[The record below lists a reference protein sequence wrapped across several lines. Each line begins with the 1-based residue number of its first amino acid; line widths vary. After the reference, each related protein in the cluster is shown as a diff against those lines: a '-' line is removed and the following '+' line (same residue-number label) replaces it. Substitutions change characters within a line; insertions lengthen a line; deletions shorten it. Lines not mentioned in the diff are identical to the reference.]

1 MSKMDERRPLKDRT
15 KLVHAG
21 RHPFEQHGFINTPIY
36 RGSTVLYRSYADLV
50 ARNAKYTYGT
60 HGTPTTDALETAWT
74 EIAGAAGTVLAPSGL
89 SAVALAIL
97 SAVKAGDHILVS
109 DSVYQPT
116 RNFCDRFLKRIGVE
130 TTYYD
135 PWLGADIAAL
145 IRPNTSV
152 IFLETPGSQTFEIQD
167 VPAIAA
173 VAIEKDICTILDNT
187 WATPLFFPPH
197 RFGIDLAVE
206 AGTKYL
212 SGHADL
218 LLGLVSANERWLPR
232 LRAGFDLFANC
243 PGPED
248 VYLALRGLRTLEL
261 RLREAERQGLVLA
274 TWLSERP
281 EVARVLHPALPDCP
295 GHAIWKRDFRGSSG
309 LFSVYLKPISRPA
322 LAAFLDGLTL
332 FGMGFSWGG
341 YESLVIP
348 FDCSTY
354 RTATTFAPPGPA
366 LRFSIG
372 LEDPED
378 LKADLAAGFERLN
391 AAR

>member
-1 MSKMDERRPLKDRT
+1 MTLDKKRPLKERT

-21 RHPFEQHGFINTPIY
+21 RHPFEQHGFINTPVY
-36 RGSTVLYRSYADLV
+36 RGSTVLYRNYADLI

-74 EIAGAAGTVLAPSGL
+74 DITGAAGTVLAPSGL
-89 SAVALAIL
+89 SAVALAL
-97 SAVKAGDHILVS
+97 LAATKTGDHILVS

-116 RNFCDRFLKRIGVE
+116 RNFCDRFLKRVGVE

-135 PWLGADIAAL
+135 PCIGSEIETLV
-145 IRPNTSV
+145 RPNTRA

-173 VAIEKDICTILDNT
+173 VAKAKDICTILDNT

-197 RFGIDLAVE
+197 RFGIDMAVE

-218 LLGLVSANERWLPR
+218 LIGLVSANERWLKP
-232 LRAGFDLFANC
+232 LKATFDLFANC

-248 VYLALRGLRTLEL
+248 VFLALRGLRTLEL
-261 RLREAERQGLVLA
+261 RLREAERQGLALA
-274 TWLSERP
+274 TWLAGRP

-309 LFSVYLKPISRPA
+309 LFSLFLKPVSQQA
-322 LAAFLDGLTL
+322 LAAFFDALTL
-332 FGMGFSWGG
+332 FGLGYSWGG
-341 YESLVIP
+341 YESLIIP
-348 FDCSTY
+348 FDCRSY
-354 RTATTFAPPGPA
+354 RTATRFDPPGPA
-366 LRFSIG
+366 LRVSVG
-372 LEDPED
+372 LEDPDD
-378 LKADLAAGFERLN
+378 LKSDLEAGFERLN